1 MTNEGLKKPKSGTA
15 IIIGAGPA
23 GITAAYELA
32 HRTDLRPVILESC
45 DQVGGISKTV
55 RFQGN
60 RLDLGGH
67 RFFTKSDRV
76 LDWWLN
82 LLPLERSA
90 ETPDGPDPETTDDVM
105 LIRRRLSRIYFL
117 RSFFDYPVAFTPE
130 TFRKLGMAKAARI
143 ALSYLK
149 SLAFPIRDVRNIE
162 DLLIN
167 RFGYELYDT
176 FFKSYTEKVW
186 GVPCKQISADWGLQR
201 IKDMSIAKAV
211 LHFLSRPFR
220 SSESLRQENV
230 STSMIDQFMYPK
242 FGPGQLWEKAADAV
256 IAQGGAILFNH
267 TVTRIHAAGG
277 RVTGVEA
284 VDTSSG
290 KTVRI
295 LGEAVFST
303 MPVKEMIAGLDCA
316 VPPEVRAVSDGLQ
329 YRDFM
334 EVGVLA
340 KKLCPLPSSL
350 PAGSGPNPMNLIPDT
365 WIYIQEREVRLGR
378 LQIFNNWSRYM
389 LRDPDHTLWLG
400 LEYFC
405 NEGDELWRQPDPD
418 ILKFAIGELASI
430 SVIDPADVMDGVVLR
445 VPKSYP
451 AYVGAY
457 DQFPAVRAFTDTI
470 PNLFLIGRNGMHRY
484 NNMDHS
490 MLTAMTAVDNLVNG
504 VESKD
509 AIWNVNT
516 EQAYLEGK

>member
-1 MTNEGLKKPKSGTA
+1 
-15 IIIGAGPA
+15 
-23 GITAAYELA
+23 
-32 HRTDLRPVILESC
+32 
-45 DQVGGISKTV
+45 
-55 RFQGN
+55 
-60 RLDLGGH
+60 
-67 RFFTKSDRV
+67 
-76 LDWWLN
+76 
-82 LLPLERSA
+82 
-90 ETPDGPDPETTDDVM
+90 
-105 LIRRRLSRIYFL
+105 
-117 RSFFDYPVAFTPE
+117 
-130 TFRKLGMAKAARI
+130 
-143 ALSYLK
+143 
-149 SLAFPIRDVRNIE
+149 
-162 DLLIN
+162 
-167 RFGYELYDT
+167 
-176 FFKSYTEKVW
+176 
-186 GVPCKQISADWGLQR
+186 
-201 IKDMSIAKAV
+201 
-211 LHFLSRPFR
+211 
-220 SSESLRQENV
+220 
-230 STSMIDQFMYPK
+230 
-242 FGPGQLWEKAADAV
+242 
-256 IAQGGAILFNH
+256 
-267 TVTRIHAAGG
+267 
-277 RVTGVEA
+277 
-284 VDTSSG
+284 
-290 KTVRI
+290 
-295 LGEAVFST
+295 

-457 DQFPAVRAFTDTI
+457 DQFPTVRAFTDTI

>member
-1 MTNEGLKKPKSGTA
+1 MNYESGNA
-15 IIIGAGPA
+15 LIIGAGPA
-23 GITAAYELA
+23 GLTAAYELV
-32 HRTDLRPVILESC
+32 HRTGLRPIILESS

-55 RFQGN
+55 VYRGN
-60 RLDLGGH
+60 RVDLGGH
-67 RFFTKSDRV
+67 RFFSKSDRV

-82 LLPLERSA
+82 LLPLERGA
-90 ETPDGPDPETTDDVM
+90 DAPGGPDPEATDEVM
-105 LIRRRLSRIYFL
+105 LIRKRLSRIYFL

-130 TFRKLGMAKAARI
+130 TLRKLGMAKAARI

-149 SLAFPIRDVRNIE
+149 SVAFPIRDVRNIE
-162 DLLIN
+162 ELLIN
-167 RFGYELYDT
+167 RFGYELYET

-211 LHFLSRPFR
+211 LHFLARPFR
-220 SSESLRQENV
+220 TVENIRQENV
-230 STSMIDQFMYPK
+230 ATTLVDRFMYPK
-242 FGPGQLWEKAADAV
+242 FGPGQLWEKAANVVA
-256 IAQGGAILFNH
+256 AKGGEILLNH
-267 TVTRIHAAGG
+267 NVTRLNVSGG
-277 RVTGVEA
+277 RLIGVEA
-284 VDTSSG
+284 VDATTG
-290 KTVRI
+290 KTVRFT
-295 LGEAVFST
+295 GDVVFTT
-303 MPVKEMIAGLDCA
+303 MPVKEMVAALDCP
-316 VPPEVRAVSDGLQ
+316 VPPDVRTVSDGLQ

-334 EVGVLA
+334 EIGVLA
-340 KKLCPLPSSL
+340 KKLRPLPAPQSRAAS
-350 PAGSGPNPMNLIPDT
+350 MNLIPDT

-405 NEGDELWRQPDPD
+405 NEGDELWRQPDQD
-418 ILKFAIGELASI
+418 ILRFAVAELASI
-430 SVIDPADVMDGVVLR
+430 DIIDPADVIDGVVLR

-451 AYVGAY
+451 AYVGTY
-457 DQFPAVRAFTDTI
+457 DQFDTVRAFTDTF
-470 PNLFLIGRNGMHRY
+470 PNLYLIGRNGMHRY

-504 VESKD
+504 VQSKE